1 MNFLKQFLI
10 GGVIGVIAVSIFL
23 LIPFSEI
30 TFPLHIVSII
40 LYIVVVLCWV
50 FSFIIANK
58 IKKIANKELVGEAE
72 DEAEEVMNK
81 LLYDFSF
88 GTNIGAIIAI
98 VAMSL
103 SVMAMNFTLIIAG
116 IVASFFS
123 YYMTSYMMTLMK
135 LAYPERELPEIS
147 DKDFSK
153 KLLEASDDGERH
165 IMLQG
170 LYKVYSFANA
180 AFLFAIMGLALYS
193 VVTDDS
199 QLFSIIVISIILVT
213 MNGMYLISVR
223 NR

>member
-23 LIPFSEI
+23 LIPFSEL

-88 GTNIGAIIAI
+88 GTNIGAIIAM

-103 SVMAMNFTLIIAG
+103 SVMAMNYTLIIAG
-116 IVASFFS
+116 IVASVFS

-193 VVTDDS
+193 LLTDDS

>member
-23 LIPFSEI
+23 LIPFSEL

-88 GTNIGAIIAI
+88 GTNIGAIIAM

>member
-23 LIPFSEI
+23 LIPFSEL

-193 VVTDDS
+193 LLTDDS

>member
-30 TFPLHIVSII
+30 KFPLHIVSII

-88 GTNIGAIIAI
+88 GTNIGAIIAM

>member
-23 LIPFSEI
+23 LIPFSEL

>member
-23 LIPFSEI
+23 LIPFSEL

-50 FSFIIANK
+50 FSFIIAKK

-193 VVTDDS
+193 LLTDDS

>member
-88 GTNIGAIIAI
+88 GTNIGAIIAM

-103 SVMAMNFTLIIAG
+103 SVMAMNYTLIIAG
-116 IVASFFS
+116 IVASVFS